1 MPHIWQTVIFTP
13 LSASFSTSLHAFAV
27 IFRVLYQVEFGVQPT
42 LSLLAA
48 TSSYGKATVCWVC
61 TVCTISYF
69 SYELVRKSKNCLR
82 FLAELEL
89 SFNLIYLL
97 IKTDANCPNAH
108 VKTYWGGVTAQV
120 PISRRNRS
128 FPSIKLPV
136 RSGSSP
142 ELA

>member
-1 MPHIWQTVIFTP
+1 MVRCVRVLTLEPVTSGGIRQLPHIWQTVIFTP

-69 SYELVRKSKNCLR
+69 SYELRRNSKNCLR
-82 FLAELEL
+82 FLAEHEL
-89 SFNLIYLL
+89 SFNLMCSKL
-97 IKTDANCPNAH
+97 KTDKNCPNAH
-108 VKTYWGGVTAQV
+108 VITSCGEPCERLQH
-120 PISRRNRS
+120 
-128 FPSIKLPV
+128 
-136 RSGSSP
+136 
-142 ELA
+142 